1 MNCPFKYIYYCLWGI
16 SGIKTW
22 DLSPFLIVSISVLC
36 IEQKHQHQELLLHI
50 FIYIYWYCLVNADCL
65 IYEILNSG
73 SVSSFI
79 YKYTTLFALVDTF
92 KPYSS
97 GLNLRRTTL
106 LQSTGDYLVKN
117 NKTTALF
124 SGIFIYIFLIKEKK
138 MSRTFVDLPVHGLIN
153 QSLCLN
159 SNYLFN
165 KKNSRYN
172 PHTKIKTSRL
182 WWFIA
187 KGSLLPDASLII

>member
-1 MNCPFKYIYYCLWGI
+1 M
-16 SGIKTW
+16 
-22 DLSPFLIVSISVLC
+22 
-36 IEQKHQHQELLLHI
+36 
-50 FIYIYWYCLVNADCL
+50 

-79 YKYTTLFALVDTF
+79 YKYTTPFALVDTF

-165 KKNSRYN
+165 KKILGIILIQRSKLLDYDDLSPKVPSSQMHPSLYN
-172 PHTKIKTSRL
+172 VCYHILDMTL
-182 WWFIA
+182 VA
-187 KGSLLPDASLII
+187 VLPLEAGDGLEEHDSYFK